1 VKVAEEDEEFFSTN
15 GYLVIRKLI
24 EPKVCEE
31 ILRKAVE
38 ASRGE
43 RWHPDW
49 NPRGLSAL
57 QQLGYFSHLVN
68 ESLMTILASRAQA
81 IAEQL
86 LGHEVVL
93 WGDQVIMKPAG
104 CEVQVA
110 WHQDAAYWCNWSD
123 VPSLSSGLCLDDEH
137 SAVTCWVALSDV
149 TPDMAP
155 VCYLPGSHKQRLFH
169 REVTIATD
177 DYNKRDP
184 LYLDPDA
191 VAPYLEKLVRCP
203 LNAGDCTF
211 HDARTMHSSGPNTSP
226 RARYGYALHFW
237 PTSGWDRAANALIR
251 ANYYEKKA
259 SA

>member
-1 VKVAEEDEEFFSTN
+1 MSVTAKDEEAFSVN
-15 GYLVIRKLI
+15 GYLVVRNLI

-31 ILRKAVE
+31 VLRKAVE

-49 NPRGLSAL
+49 NSRSLNVL
-57 QQLGYFSHLVN
+57 QQLGYFSHLVD
-68 ESLMTILASRAQA
+68 ESPMWTLVSRAQA
-81 IAEQL
+81 MAEQL

-104 CEVQVA
+104 CDVKVA

-123 VPSLSSGLCLDDEH
+123 QPSLTSGLCLDDEH
-137 SAVTCWVALSDV
+137 SAITCWVALSDV
-149 TPDMAP
+149 TPEMAP
-155 VCYLPGSHKQRLFH
+155 VCYLPGSHKQSVFH
-169 REVTIATD
+169 REVAIASD

-184 LYLDPDA
+184 LYLTPEA
-191 VAPYLEKLVRCP
+191 IAPYLENLVSCP

-211 HDARTMHSSGPNTSP
+211 HDARTMHSSGANTSP

-237 PTSGWDRAANALIR
+237 PTTGWDRAVHANIR
-251 ANYYEKKA
+251 EHYYDRKV